1 MSLAGYPLASTFTLS
16 VGRVDSLLLLIL
28 AAATGLIAG
37 AFATYA
43 AMRGNR
49 RPQEPDRPEPIIPE
63 PAAEVLAILSSA
75 YVVLDNAGD
84 VVRTSPLAYSYGIV
98 RATGGDYPRLAN
110 RELIDLVTQ
119 VANHGG
125 FRDEHLTMR
134 RSNAQDP
141 EVVMNVRIGTLGS
154 SKILLLADDLTRRTR
169 VEETRRDF
177 VANVSHELK
186 TPVGAI
192 GLLAETMEDAADD
205 PEAVRRFARRMHDES
220 TRLTMLV
227 KEIIEL
233 SRVQAASDLLDA
245 AEVDI
250 DNVIAEA
257 TSLNANFAEASGI
270 RINVGGTDGLQAF
283 GSTSMLTT
291 AVSNLISNAI
301 TYSPENTT
309 IGISTRTD
317 RGMVEVSVK
326 DEGIG
331 ISQENLGRV
340 FERFY
345 RVDKARSRATGG
357 TGLGLSIVKHIA
369 SNHGGDVVAW
379 SKEGSGS
386 TFTLRIPELHAHG
399 TIESKS
405 HHNTAVTDRRGSVHV
420 TAGD

>member
-1 MSLAGYPLASTFTLS
+1 MN
-16 VGRVDSLLLLIL
+16 SLLLFIVT
-28 AAATGLIAG
+28 AIVGVVVGAG
-37 AFATYA
+37 ATFAA
-43 AMRGNR
+43 LHGSS
-49 RPQEPDRPEPIIPE
+49 RPRETERPEPIIPE

-84 VVRTSPLAYSYGIV
+84 VMRTSPLAYSYGIV
-98 RATGGDYPRLAN
+98 RATGGDYPRLAS
-110 RELIDLVTQ
+110 RELIELVTQ

-125 FRDEHLTMR
+125 FRDELLTMR
-134 RSNAQDP
+134 RSNSDDP
-141 EVVMNVRIGTLGS
+141 EVVLNVRIGTLGS
-154 SKILLLADDLTRRTR
+154 SKILLLADDLTRRTK

-205 PEAVRRFARRMHDES
+205 PEAVRRFAGRMRDES

-233 SRVQAASDLLDA
+233 SRVQAAAELEDA
-245 AEVDI
+245 AEVSI
-250 DNVIAEA
+250 DSVVADA
-257 TSLNANFAEASGI
+257 VALNKNLAEASGI
-270 RINVGGTDGLQAF
+270 RINVGGTQGLQAF
-283 GSTSMLTT
+283 GSATMLTT

-301 TYSPENTT
+301 TYSPPNTM
-309 IGISTRTD
+309 IGISTRTE
-317 RGMVEVSVK
+317 RGMVEISVK

-386 TFTLRIPELHAHG
+386 TFTLRIPELHVHG
-399 TIESKS
+399 APGAQS
-405 HHNTAVTDRRGSVHV
+405 HHTSAAYERRGSIHV
-420 TAGD
+420 TAGE

>member
-1 MSLAGYPLASTFTLS
+1 MDSLA
-16 VGRVDSLLLLIL
+16 LLVL
-28 AAATGLIAG
+28 AAVIGIVAG
-37 AFATYA
+37 GFATYA

-49 RPQEPDRPEPIIPE
+49 RPQDTDRPEPIIPE

-84 VVRTSPLAYSYGIV
+84 VVKTSPLAYSYGIV

-110 RELIDLVTQ
+110 RELIDLVTH

-125 FRDEHLTMR
+125 FRDEQLTMR
-134 RSNAQDP
+134 RSNSADP
-141 EVVMNVRIGTLGS
+141 NVVMNVRIGTLGS
-154 SKILLLADDLTRRTR
+154 SKILVLADDLTRKTK

-205 PEAVRRFARRMHDES
+205 PEAVRRFARRMRDES

-233 SRVQAASDLLDA
+233 SRVQAAADLVDA
-245 AEVDI
+245 SEVEI
-250 DNVIAEA
+250 DDVVAEA
-257 TSLNANFAEASGI
+257 VALNANLADASGI
-270 RINVGGTDGLQAF
+270 RINVGGTQELQAF
-283 GSTSMLTT
+283 GSTSMLAT

-301 TYSPENTT
+301 TYSPAHTT
-309 IGISTRTD
+309 IGVSTRTD
-317 RGMVEVSVK
+317 NGMVEISVK

-331 ISQENLGRV
+331 ISEDNLGRV

-386 TFTLRIPELHAHG
+386 TFTLRIPELHHG
-399 TIESKS
+399 SSSS
-405 HHNTAVTDRRGSVHV
+405 HPSAALERRGSVHV
-420 TAGD
+420 TAGE